1 MSVDS
6 CLDHIFA
13 KKFDDFDARNKR
25 QKCSIDNPTHMQ
37 SQNRDVIQNSE
48 MSLRVERVSTALYM
62 VTNHLSDR
70 EPLKS
75 KIRTLAYESIE
86 MSYSGMQYDPSGL
99 MKNLSVT
106 ISLLQVAAKSKM
118 ISAQNTEIIVRE
130 INAIKDFIYMSD
142 TKGLVE
148 LSLSTLFA
156 DLPKIQIP
164 ETVEPYLDSEVQN
177 AATLHSAFSTASY
190 ASLRANPTNNALSS
204 SGATTPAHQIAAQMP
219 PLSQS
224 TTPYSSDLATKV
236 DIAKPSRP
244 SFFTPPAPQS
254 IATKMPKKESGVQ
267 KSEAA
272 SGALSDRQLV
282 ILKEIRLKGQLTI
295 RDLVDK
301 ITGCSEKTIQRDL
314 LALVENGV
322 LKKEGERRWSKYSIG

>member
-1 MSVDS
+1 M
-6 CLDHIFA
+6 IQFFA
-13 KKFDDFDARNKR
+13 KKSLDFDAENKR
-25 QKCSIDNPTHMQ
+25 QKWPIDNPKYMQ
-37 SQNRDVIQNSE
+37 SQNRDLTQNTE

-86 MSYSGMQYDPSGL
+86 MSYSGTQYDPSGL

-118 ISAQNTEIIVRE
+118 ISAQNTEIIIRE
-130 INAIKDFIYMSD
+130 ISAIKDFLYMSD

-148 LSLSTLFA
+148 LSLSNLFA

-164 ETVEPYLDSEVQN
+164 ETVEQNLDYDANS
-177 AATLHSAFSTASY
+177 STAPHSTLGAGIHNSVRGISTSNSISTGITSPTHQVSQQTVQTNKPHSNELNAKTEITKPIRPSY
-190 ASLRANPTNNALSS
+190 FM
-204 SGATTPAHQIAAQMP
+204 SGT
-219 PLSQS
+219 SQS
-224 TTPYSSDLATKV
+224 ASAK
-236 DIAKPSRP
+236 IA
-244 SFFTPPAPQS
+244 
-254 IATKMPKKESGVQ
+254 KKESGAHKQEGV
-267 KSEAA
+267 

-282 ILKEIRLKGQLTI
+282 IIKEIRLKGQLTI

-322 LKKEGERRWSKYSIG
+322 LKKEGERRWSKYSIGVNSSGN

>member
-1 MSVDS
+1 
-6 CLDHIFA
+6 
-13 KKFDDFDARNKR
+13 
-25 QKCSIDNPTHMQ
+25 MQ
-37 SQNRDVIQNSE
+37 SQNRDLTQNTE

-118 ISAQNTEIIVRE
+118 ISAQNTEIIIRE
-130 INAIKDFIYMSD
+130 INAIKDFLFMSD

-148 LSLSTLFA
+148 LSLSNLFA

-164 ETVEPYLDSEVQN
+164 EAAEQNIDSDAHSPTALHIGT
-177 AATLHSAFSTASY
+177 AAHTTLRGTPTG
-190 ASLRANPTNNALSS
+190 NPVSS
-204 SGATTPAHQIAAQMP
+204 SIASPSQDISEQVTQTTKSHSNE
-219 PLSQS
+219 L
-224 TTPYSSDLATKV
+224 T
-236 DIAKPSRP
+236 AKSEIQKASRP
-244 SFFTPPAPQS
+244 SYFMSSAPQS
-254 IATKMPKKESGVQ
+254 TSAKIAKKESVMYKQAGV
-267 KSEAA
+267 

-282 ILKEIRLKGQLTI
+282 IIKEIRLKGQLTI

-322 LKKEGERRWSKYSIG
+322 LKKEGERRWSKYSIGVNSTGN